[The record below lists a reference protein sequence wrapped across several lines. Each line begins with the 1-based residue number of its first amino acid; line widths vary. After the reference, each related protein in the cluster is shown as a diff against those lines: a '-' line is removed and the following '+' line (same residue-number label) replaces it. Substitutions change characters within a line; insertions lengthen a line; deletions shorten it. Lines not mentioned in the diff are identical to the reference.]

1 MRAYQVTSWCHDFI
15 KKQVKEGDICIDA
28 TIGNG
33 HDTELLCALVG
44 ETGKVYGF
52 DIQTQALENT
62 RVRLEATGLSR
73 RAKLFLNGHE
83 QMMETIDA
91 SEQGKISCV
100 VFNFG
105 YLPGGNHELATKGE
119 TSIIAMESALT
130 LLKKD
135 GLISL
140 CIYSGGDSGFAER
153 DEILAWL
160 KGLDSSK
167 YLVIVSE
174 YYNRKN
180 HPPIPVLIYKLFQ

>member
-1 MRAYQVTSWCHDFI
+1 MKDYKITSWCHHFI
-15 KKQVKEGDICIDA
+15 KEHVKKGDICIDA

-52 DIQTQALENT
+52 DIQPQALENT
-62 RVRLEATGLSR
+62 RMRLEVAGLSE
-73 RAKLFLNGHE
+73 RANLFCKGHE
-83 QMMETIDA
+83 QMTEVTNPR
-91 SEQGKISCV
+91 EQGKVSCV

-105 YLPGGNHELATKGE
+105 YLPGGDHQLVTKSE
-119 TSIIAMESALT
+119 TSLMAMESALS

-140 CIYSGGDSGFAER
+140 CIYSGGDSGFGER
-153 DEILAWL
+153 EEILAWL
-160 KGLDSSK
+160 KRLDSRK
-167 YLVIVSE
+167 YLVVVSE

-180 HPPIPVLIYKLFQ
+180 HPPVPVLIYKVA

>member
-1 MRAYQVTSWCHDFI
+1 MRAYQVASWCHHFI
-15 KKQVKEGDICIDA
+15 REHIKVGDTCIDA

-44 ETGKVYGF
+44 ESGKVYGF
-52 DIQTQALENT
+52 DIQAKALENT
-62 RVRLEATGLSR
+62 RLRLEAAGLSG
-73 RAKLFLNGHE
+73 RAKLFLKSHE
-83 QMMETIDA
+83 QMAEVIDP
-91 SEQGKISCV
+91 SEQGKVSCV

-105 YLPGGNHELATKGE
+105 YLPGGDHQLATKGE
-119 TSIIAMESALT
+119 SSIMAMESALS

-135 GLISL
+135 GLMSL
-140 CIYSGGDSGFAER
+140 CIYSGGDSGFGER

-160 KGLDSSK
+160 KGLDSRK

-180 HPPIPVLIYKLFQ
+180 HPPIPVLIYKVA

>member
-1 MRAYQVTSWCHDFI
+1 MRAYQVASWCHHFI
-15 KKQVKEGDICIDA
+15 REHIKVGDTCIDA

-44 ETGKVYGF
+44 ESGKVYGF
-52 DIQTQALENT
+52 DIQAKALENT
-62 RVRLEATGLSR
+62 RLRLEAAGLSG
-73 RAKLFLNGHE
+73 RAKLFLKSHE
-83 QMMETIDA
+83 KMAEVIDP
-91 SEQGKISCV
+91 SEQGKVSCV

-105 YLPGGNHELATKGE
+105 YLPGGDHQLATKGE
-119 TSIIAMESALT
+119 TSMMAMESALS

-135 GLISL
+135 GLMSL
-140 CIYSGGDSGFAER
+140 CIYSGGDSGFEER

-160 KGLDSSK
+160 KRLDSKK

-180 HPPIPVLIYKLFQ
+180 HPPIPVLVYKVA